1 MIRERI
7 VRRQEPVNLIRYKWT
22 KRVAILLALLGLL
35 SSGVVG
41 CAHIGNFTKGIGS
54 LTSSRRTAE
63 LQVTP
68 LSNQDVITLS
78 ADDVIRIMRRAGF
91 SDEQILRLGTDV
103 RSALLLSGAAQ
114 VRLRDKVEVIFAVH
128 DDYVFITT
136 RLRGHFIY
144 DVKAG
149 GFGLRTAS
157 PEQ

>member
-1 MIRERI
+1 MNSIRH
-7 VRRQEPVNLIRYKWT
+7 NST
-22 KRVAILLALLGLL
+22 KKCVIILLVLLPLL

-41 CAHIGNFTKGIGS
+41 CAHLGNFTKGIGS
-54 LTSSRRTAE
+54 LTSSKRTTT
-63 LQVTP
+63 LQVVP
-68 LSNQDVITLS
+68 LSNQDVIALG
-78 ADDVIRIMRRAGF
+78 ADDIIRIMRRAGF
-91 SDEQILRLGTDV
+91 SDEQILQLGTDV
-103 RSALLLSGAAQ
+103 RNALLLSGAAQ

-157 PEQ
+157 PEP